1 MKTLTSLP
9 NQFRLDDKTIL
20 VTGASSGI
28 GHAVAVQC
36 ARAGAKII
44 ATGRD
49 PERLE
54 AVFSV
59 LEGGGHRKIVA
70 DLNDSVQMDMLADE
84 SGAVDGVVHSAG
96 MHGVIPMRMAS
107 EKMLSSVMHTNYN
120 VPMLLTQRQLARRL
134 LRDGSSVLLL
144 ASIAALTGKVGVGP
158 YSGSKGALI
167 GTMRCLALEVAKRG
181 IRVNAVCPGMVD
193 TPLLNMNPEWLEEQG
208 KNYPL
213 GIGMPDDV
221 AFAAIYFLSDASK
234 KVTGTSFSLDGGV
247 TFT

>member
-1 MKTLTSLP
+1 MTVHILRP
-9 NQFRLDDKTIL
+9 NPFRLDGKTIL

-28 GHAVAVQC
+28 GHAIAIQC
-36 ARAGAKII
+36 ALVGAKII

-49 PERLE
+49 STRLG
-54 AVFSV
+54 AVFSK
-59 LEGGGHRKIVA
+59 LEGCGHKQIIT
-70 DLNDSVQMDMLADE
+70 DLNDSVQMNELVDE
-84 SGAVDGVVHSAG
+84 VGVVDGVVHSAG
-96 MHGVIPMRMAS
+96 MHGVIPMRMVS
-107 EKMLSSVMHTNYN
+107 EKMLCSVMHTNYN
-120 VPMLLTQRQLARRL
+120 VPMLLTQRQLSRRL

-181 IRVNAVCPGMVD
+181 IRVNALCPGMVD
-193 TPLLNMNPEWLEEQG
+193 TPLLNMNPEWLKEQG

-221 AFAAIYFLSDASK
+221 ALAAVYFLSDASK
-234 KVTGTSFSLDGGV
+234 KVTGTTFSLDGGV
-247 TFT
+247 TYT